1 VGLNLIDPAIKERE
15 EALDTAV
22 GQFSHRD
29 LTSAKLVRKSATVVD
44 GFDGLAEFAG

>member
-1 VGLNLIDPAIKERE
+1 MFRLRG
-15 EALDTAV
+15 
-22 GQFSHRD
+22 FD